1 MTQSA
6 CHDAHVAERPDSD
19 REVLTSLPRS
29 RPVRRSS
36 KRGERPEADGA
47 VRPSGKPVAPR
58 RPRAAK
64 AAAKPA
70 AATPARTAGPRAARP
85 RATPKAAPKATPKAT
100 PATEQAQRPRVAPQ
114 RKIPA
119 AGYAAPDPRAGD
131 PAASP
136 AAELITTTIQAA
148 AELAQIG
155 MTVGRQTLQSMLDRL
170 PKP

>member
-1 MTQSA
+1 M
-6 CHDAHVAERPDSD
+6 
-19 REVLTSLPRS
+19 
-29 RPVRRSS
+29 RRSS
-36 KRGERPEADGA
+36 KRGERPGTDGA
-47 VRPSGKPVAPR
+47 ARPSAKPVAAR
-58 RPRAAK
+58 KPRAAK

-70 AATPARTAGPRAARP
+70 AVTPERP
-85 RATPKAAPKATPKAT
+85 VS
-100 PATEQAQRPRVAPQ
+100 PRVAPQ

-119 AGYAAPDPRAGD
+119 AGYAAPDTRGGD

-155 MTVGRQTLQSMLDRL
+155 MTVGRQTLQSMLERL

>member
-6 CHDAHVAERPDSD
+6 CHDAHVPERPDSD

-36 KRGERPEADGA
+36 KRGERPSAA
-47 VRPSGKPVAPR
+47 RPSAKPVAPR
-58 RPRAAK
+58 KPRAAK
-64 AAAKPA
+64 AAKPTPTPA
-70 AATPARTAGPRAARP
+70 AEAPARPVRP
-85 RATPKAAPKATPKAT
+85 P
-100 PATEQAQRPRVAPQ
+100 VAPQ

-119 AGYAAPDPRAGD
+119 AGYAAPDTRDRD
-131 PAASP
+131 PAGSP
-136 AAELITTTIQAA
+136 ATELVTTAIQAA

-155 MTVGRQTLQSMLDRL
+155 MTVGRQTLQSMLERL